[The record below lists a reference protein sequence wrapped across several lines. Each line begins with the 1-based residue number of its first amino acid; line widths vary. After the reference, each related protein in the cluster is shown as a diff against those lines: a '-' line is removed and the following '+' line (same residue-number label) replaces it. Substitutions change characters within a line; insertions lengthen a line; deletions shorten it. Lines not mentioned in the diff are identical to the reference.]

1 MTLNELTTKVQLQSF
16 EYLKETG
23 DVSEMSEFPKSIVDF
38 VIEYAINESHFP
50 SYFSDEQIATR
61 LSRCIASMSMACI
74 EVYSRAGA
82 EGEKAHSENAISRTY
97 DGAWISTRLHD
108 VLPNFVGVL

>member
-1 MTLNELTTKVQLQSF
+1 MTLTDLTSKVQARALT
-16 EYLKETG
+16 YLNETEET
-23 DVSEMSEFPKSIVDF
+23 VETFPLSIVDF
-38 VIEYAINESHFP
+38 VIEYSINESHFP
-50 SYFSDEQIATR
+50 MDYTEDKIAAR
-61 LSRCIASMSMACI
+61 LDRCVNAMAMACI

>member
-1 MTLNELTTKVQLQSF
+1 MTLNDLTNKVQARALT
-16 EYLKETG
+16 YLNET
-23 DVSEMSEFPKSIVDF
+23 DEQRETFPISIVDF
-38 VIEYAINESHFP
+38 VIEYAKNEAHFP
-50 SYFSDEQIATR
+50 SYFSEDQIASR
-61 LSRCIASMSMACI
+61 LDYCANAMAMACI

>member
-1 MTLNELTTKVQLQSF
+1 MTYDDLSEKVYTKALTYLNEIEESPDSF
-16 EYLKETG
+16 PL
-23 DVSEMSEFPKSIVDF
+23 SIVDF

-50 SYFSDEQIATR
+50 LDYTEDK
-61 LSRCIASMSMACI
+61 IASRLDRCVNAMAMACI

-82 EGEKAHSENAISRTY
+82 EGERSHSENAISRTY